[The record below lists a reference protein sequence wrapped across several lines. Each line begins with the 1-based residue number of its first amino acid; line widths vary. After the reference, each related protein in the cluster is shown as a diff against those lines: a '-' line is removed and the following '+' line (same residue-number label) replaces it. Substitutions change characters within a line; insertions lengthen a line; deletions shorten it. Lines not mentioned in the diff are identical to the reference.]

1 MSNDLR
7 YAIRMLRKSPGFA
20 ITAVLTLGLAI
31 GANAAVFSVVDAVLF
46 KSLPF
51 PSPGRLALV
60 TRLIIRGGVRVDED
74 LSHTGAV
81 WEAIRDHATTVDV
94 ALFSGISARVNLVT
108 GDQALLVMPHRVS
121 AGYFRVLGVGPAL
134 GREFVGDED
143 RAGGPGVA
151 VLSDRL
157 WRSAFNADPSVVGQ
171 TVLLKGEPQT
181 IVGVMPST
189 FRSNVDADLWTPIRG
204 SRTGE
209 GGGNN
214 FGIVVRLKDG
224 MSWAQ
229 AASEMASV
237 GDAALTRRSFDD
249 GTIWTHSLTTVQQ
262 GLAQGLRQPLLML
275 WGAVVLVLV
284 VACVNLAGL
293 QLARGGQ
300 RGREIATRLAIGG
313 DRRRVVRQLLVETLV
328 LAVLGGLAGLAIG
341 AIALKGLTFLAGDIF
356 TTWGAV
362 SLDSRVLALAAAMTV
377 FTAIGF
383 GLLPAFHATRM
394 NVQATLQ
401 AGSTRS
407 IAAGA
412 GGWTRRLL
420 VATEVALGV
429 VLLVGA
435 GLLLR
440 TFVHLQT
447 LSPGFDP
454 RNVMTTSAS
463 LEDARYTTPDRIS
476 QLFDDSLTRLRA
488 IPGVAGAA
496 VSLGLPYQRI
506 LNMPAQVVGGDG
518 QPAGDAQISN
528 LTYVTAGYFETLRL
542 PARRGRMIDA
552 RDSSAAAPV
561 VVVNE
566 SFVRRHLGTRDP
578 IGQRIR
584 VASQVRDIVGVVSN
598 VQQRGG
604 FNGFGPIDALP
615 IVYVPFAQF
624 PSGSLR
630 LFHTWF
636 SPAWIIR
643 TATPGGVSEQAIRQA
658 IASIDPQLPTTP
670 LAPIDAQRT
679 VSLAPQR
686 LLMVLVGVLAVSALL
701 LAAIGIHGLIA
712 SGVAERT
719 RELGIRLALGST
731 VAQAIRTVA
740 LPGVVLTVVGLVV
753 GCALAFGAAGL
764 IRRLLW
770 GVEATDPLTFAGV
783 ALTLLLVSLVA
794 SVTPALRVRRL
805 DPVSLLRE

>member
-51 PSPGRLALV
+51 PAPDRLALV
-60 TRLIIRGGVRVDED
+60 TRVSVRGGVAVGED
-74 LSHTGAV
+74 TSHTGAV
-81 WEAIRDHATTVDV
+81 WEAIRDHATTVDP
-94 ALFSGISARVNLVT
+94 ALFSGLSARVNLVT
-108 GDQALLVMPHRVS
+108 GDRALLVLPHRVS
-121 AGYFRVLGVGPAL
+121 AGYFRVLGVGPAI
-134 GREFVGDED
+134 GREFLSDED
-143 RAGGPGVA
+143 RAGGSAVA
-151 VLSDRL
+151 ILSDRL
-157 WRSAFNADPSVVGQ
+157 WRSAFNADPAVVGR

-181 IVGVMPST
+181 VVGIMPAT
-189 FRSNVDADLWTPIRG
+189 FRSNVDADIWTPIRG

-209 GGGNN
+209 GGGDN

-224 MSWAQ
+224 ASWAQ
-229 AASEMASV
+229 AASEMASI
-237 GDAALTRRSFDD
+237 GDAALTRRTLDN
-249 GTIWTHSLTTVQQ
+249 GATRTHSLTTLQQ
-262 GLAQGLRQPLLML
+262 GLTQGLRQPLMML

-313 DRRRVVRQLLVETLV
+313 DRRNVMRQLLIENIV
-328 LAVLGGLAGLAIG
+328 LTIVGGVAGLVVG
-341 AIALKGLTFLAGDIF
+341 AIALEGLERLAGDIF
-356 TTWGAV
+356 TTAAAV
-362 SLDSRVLALAAAMTV
+362 SLDGRVLALAAGMT
-377 FTAIGF
+377 FLTALGF
-383 GLLPAFHATRM
+383 GVLPAFQATRV
-394 NVQATLQ
+394 NVQAALQ

-407 IAAGA
+407 VAAGP
-412 GGWTRRLL
+412 GGWTRKLL

-454 RNVMTTSAS
+454 HNLVTTSAS
-463 LEDARYTTPDRIS
+463 LEDARYATSDRIAR
-476 QLFDDSLTRLRA
+476 LFDDSVARLRA
-488 IPGVAGAA
+488 LPGVANAA

-506 LNMPAQVVGGDG
+506 LNMGAQIVGDG
-518 QPAGDAQISN
+518 QPAGDVRISS
-528 LTYVTAGYFETLRL
+528 LTYVTPGYFETLDL
-542 PARRGRMIDA
+542 PVTRGRALEAHDES
-552 RDSSAAAPV
+552 DSAPV
-561 VVVNE
+561 MVVNE
-566 SFVRRHLGTRDP
+566 SFARRYLATRDP
-578 IGQRIR
+578 IAQHVRIANR
-584 VASQVRDIVGVVSN
+584 VFEIVGVAAN
-598 VQQRGG
+598 VPQRGG
-604 FNGFGPIDALP
+604 FNSFGPIDELP
-615 IVYVPFAQF
+615 IMYVPFAKF
-624 PSGSLR
+624 PDGGLR
-630 LFHTWF
+630 VFHTWF
-636 SPAWIIR
+636 APAWIIR

-670 LAPIDAQRT
+670 IAPIDAQRSA
-679 VSLAPQR
+679 SLAPQR

-731 VAQAIRTVA
+731 VAQAICTVA
-740 LPGVVLTVVGLVV
+740 LPGIVLTVVGLVV
-753 GCALAFGAAGL
+753 GSALAFGAAGL
-764 IRRLLW
+764 IRSLLW
-770 GVEATDPLTFAGV
+770 GVQATDPLTFAGV
-783 ALTLLLVSLVA
+783 AVTLLLVSVVA
-794 SVTPALRVRRL
+794 SVAPALRVRRL